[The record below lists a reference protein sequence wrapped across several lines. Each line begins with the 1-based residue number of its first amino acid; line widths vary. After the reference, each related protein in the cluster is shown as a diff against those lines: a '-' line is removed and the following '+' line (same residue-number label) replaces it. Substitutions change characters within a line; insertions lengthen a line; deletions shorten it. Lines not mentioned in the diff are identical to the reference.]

1 MISLNACNRR
11 STATGLI
18 IQKSS
23 LKWQC
28 RIIRKYL
35 YFNVLLFNWVNLT
48 VPGRMP
54 HVKQELLTLSKILCL
69 HPVFSGVRSLV
80 FCVVF
85 CTSLVV
91 NLSFFCW
98 PLCCMSSANSRLLI
112 SPLVSSNLSYN
123 RSLQEYHKA
132 SVCVRTNTTFSFV
145 IRSDH
150 SFIASS

>member
-1 MISLNACNRR
+1 LISLNACNTW
-11 STATGLI
+11 SAATGLI
-18 IQKSS
+18 IKKSS

-35 YFNVLLFNWVNLT
+35 YCKEFLFNWVNLA

-69 HPVFSGVRSLV
+69 HPVLSGVRSLV

-85 CTSLVV
+85 CRSLVV

-98 PLCCMSSANSRLLI
+98 PLCCLSFADSRILI
-112 SPLVSSNLSYN
+112 TSLVSSNFSYN
-123 RSLQEYHKA
+123 WSLQEYYKA
-132 SVCVRTNTTFSFV
+132 SLCVRTNSPFSFV